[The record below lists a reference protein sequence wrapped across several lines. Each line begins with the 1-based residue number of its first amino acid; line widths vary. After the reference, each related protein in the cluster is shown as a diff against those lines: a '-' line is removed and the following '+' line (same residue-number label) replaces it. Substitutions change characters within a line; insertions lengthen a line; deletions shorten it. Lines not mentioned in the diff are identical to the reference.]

1 RMSPPRQEA
10 VDGKLMEPQNDAST
24 GFIRLVESFTMIFE
38 KGIFSYDTI
47 VLGQRWALALKKN
60 ASTYLGVYLYHPTY
74 ETRPWSV
81 DVSTHLK
88 LVGTGNGGNREF

>member
-1 RMSPPRQEA
+1 
-10 VDGKLMEPQNDAST
+10 
-24 GFIRLVESFTMIFE
+24 
-38 KGIFSYDTI
+38 
-47 VLGQRWALALKKN
+47 LALKKN

-88 LVGTGNGGNREF
+88 LVGTGNGGNREFELKKTFHNDCTIAGVDEFIRWSDLIDETKGFINDKEQITIEARLILSNIVGI